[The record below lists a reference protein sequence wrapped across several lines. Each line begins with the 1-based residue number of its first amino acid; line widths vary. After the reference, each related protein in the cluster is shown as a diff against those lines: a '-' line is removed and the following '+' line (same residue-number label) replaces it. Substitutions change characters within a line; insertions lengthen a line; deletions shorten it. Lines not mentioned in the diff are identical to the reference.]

1 MSDEVKAQAVIT
13 REFVDGKMIVKRDGV
28 EVRQVTVEQ
37 LDSRITNIGN
47 RITQI
52 TARKTTVE
60 DWKAQAEAS
69 A

>member
-1 MSDEVKAQAVIT
+1 MADEVKAQAVIT

-37 LDSRITNIGN
+37 LESRIANIGG
-47 RITQI
+47 RITMM
-52 TARKTTVE
+52 TERKATVE